1 VDEDDNWDNA
11 GWRQPRRPQPDDR
24 GRTDP
29 VGRRGDEPAWPESG
43 RGDERPRAVPNRGP
57 RDDDPTRAARG
68 RPDDATR
75 AVRGGADDATRA
87 VRGGADA
94 TRAVR
99 GGADNRR
106 SYDDGP
112 TRAVSSRAGG
122 PDPLAPPRRR
132 RRWGLVTGYSVL
144 GLVSLL
150 VLSITGYA
158 WATYTTFNND
168 LHRSDAKQVSGVKS
182 SLNGDTNILIM
193 GLDTRLDENGNP
205 LPQDIYDA
213 LHAGDQSNGG
223 ENANVLML
231 LHVPA
236 NGQATEISIPRDD
249 YASLPGCPD
258 GTCKEKIKQGYG
270 LAFDQQRRLLVKQGV
285 SGTALEQQS
294 RDAGREEEMRTVSQ
308 FLGGIPIDHFIEVTL
323 VAFFEIANVV
333 QPVTVCLQ
341 KATQDTYSGANFPAG
356 MVQLNSSQSLA
367 FVRQRRD
374 NVKGDFYYNNFTDLD
389 RERRQQAFIAS
400 LAYKLKQA
408 GTFTNPAK
416 LTGILNVAEQNIAVD
431 SGFDLIKFAGEAES
445 LTSGN
450 ITFHTLPIAS
460 YANMGGSIGDVNV
473 VSLPAVQADVQSL
486 IGGGSGTT
494 TPSSTGA
501 APTTT
506 TSSGPPPSGTV
517 DVENASGVTHEADKV
532 ATALAT
538 KGFTKGSAITV
549 ASRATSVVEYGTDSS
564 AGTAVADALGL
575 TPVHSSAVAAG
586 HVRVILGKD
595 FSMPS
600 SLSSGSSGGTP
611 STSSGPLPSQP
622 APNNNGNND
631 ADTNPMSSISGG
643 GVPCVK

>member
-11 GWRQPRRPQPDDR
+11 GWRQPRRPQRDDLDQ
-24 GRTDP
+24 TDP

-43 RGDERPRAVPNRGP
+43 RGDERTRAVPNRVP
-57 RDDDPTRAARG
+57 RADDPTRATQADEPTRAARG
-68 RPDDATR
+68 R
-75 AVRGGADDATRA
+75 ADDATRA
-87 VRGGADA
+87 VRGPGYDE
-94 TRAVR
+94 
-99 GGADNRR
+99 GPSYNEG
-106 SYDDGP
+106 YDDGP
-112 TRAVSSRAGG
+112 TRAVSNRAVSNRGG
-122 PDPLAPPRRR
+122 AADPLDPPRR
-132 RRWGLVTGYSVL
+132 RRWGLVAGYSVL

-158 WATYTTFNND
+158 WATLTGLND
-168 LHRSDAKQVSGVKS
+168 NLHRSPAQKASGVKA

-236 NGQATEISIPRDD
+236 HGQATEISIPRDD
-249 YASLPGCPD
+249 YVNLPGCPD

-270 LAFDQQRRLLVKQGV
+270 LAFDQERKLLVKQGV
-285 SGTALEQQS
+285 TGTALEQQS
-294 RDAGREEEMRTVSQ
+294 RDAGRVEEERTVSQ
-308 FLGGIPIDHFIEVTL
+308 FLGNIPIDHFIEVTL

-341 KATQDTYSGANFPAG
+341 KATQDTFSGANFPAG
-356 MVQLNSSQSLA
+356 QVQLNSSQALA

-374 NVKGDFYYNNFTDLD
+374 NVKGDYYYNNFTDLD

-400 LAYKLKQA
+400 LAYKLKQG
-408 GTFTNPAK
+408 GTFANPAK
-416 LTGILNVAEQNIAVD
+416 LSGILNVAEQNIAVD
-431 SGFDLIKFAGEAES
+431 DGFDLIKFAGEAES

-450 ITFHTLPIAS
+450 VTFHTLPIAS
-460 YANMGGSIGDVNV
+460 YADMGGTIGDVNL

-494 TPSSTGA
+494 TPSST

-517 DVENASGVTHEADKV
+517 DVENASGVSHEADKV
-532 ATALAT
+532 ETALGA
-538 KGFTKGSAITV
+538 KGFTRGTASTLSAT
-549 ASRATSVVEYGTDSS
+549 RTTSVVEYGTASS
-564 AGTAVADALGL
+564 AATAVADALGL
-575 TPVHSSAVAAG
+575 TPEHNSAVPAG
-586 HVRVILGKD
+586 HVRVILGRD

-600 SLSSGSSGGTP
+600 GLSSGSSGGAAP
-611 STSSGPLPSQP
+611 TSSAPLPSQP

>member
-1 VDEDDNWDNA
+1 MDEDDNGDRA
-11 GWRQPRRPQPDDR
+11 GWRRSPQSRQSRPDDL

-29 VGRRGDEPAWPESG
+29 IGLPRDEPAWPDEDG
-43 RGDERPRAVPNRGP
+43 DPGDEP
-57 RDDDPTRAARG
+57 
-68 RPDDATR
+68 TR
-75 AVRGGADDATRA
+75 AVRGRDRAVQGRDEATRA
-87 VRGGADA
+87 V
-94 TRAVR
+94 
-99 GGADNRR
+99 
-106 SYDDGP
+106 P
-112 TRAVSSRAGG
+112 SRMPAASAAE
-122 PDPLAPPRRR
+122 LVEPPRRR

-150 VLSITGYA
+150 VLGLTGYA
-158 WATYTTFNND
+158 WATYTTFNNNV
-168 LHRSDAKQVSGVKS
+168 HRSDAKNASGVKS

-236 NGQATEISIPRDD
+236 HGQATEISIPRDD
-249 YASLPGCPD
+249 YVNLPGCPD

-270 LAFDQQRRLLVKQGV
+270 LAFDQERRKLVKQGV
-285 SGTALEQQS
+285 TGTALEQQS

-356 MVQLNSSQSLA
+356 MVQLNPSQSLA

-374 NVKGDFYYNNFTDLD
+374 NVKGDYYYNNFTDLD

-400 LAYKLKQA
+400 LAYKLKQG
-408 GTFTNPAK
+408 GTFANPTK
-416 LTGILNVAEQNIAVD
+416 LTQILDVAEQNIAVD
-431 SGFDLIKFAGEAES
+431 VGFDLIKFAGEADN

-450 ITFHTLPIAS
+450 ITFHTVPIAS
-460 YANMGGSIGDVNV
+460 YANLGGSIGDVNM
-473 VSLPAVQADVQSL
+473 VSLPSVQADVQSL
-486 IGGGSGTT
+486 IGGGSGAT
-494 TPSSTGA
+494 TPSGTST

-506 TSSGPPPSGTV
+506 TPSGPPPAGTI
-517 DVENASGVTHEADKV
+517 DVENASGVAHEAEKV
-532 ATALAT
+532 ETALGT
-538 KGFTKGSAITV
+538 RGFTKGTTTTV
-549 ASRATSVVEYGTDSS
+549 ATRATSVVEYGTDSS
-564 AGTAVADALGL
+564 AASAVADALGL
-575 TPVHSSAVAAG
+575 TPMHDSAIPAG
-586 HVRVILGKD
+586 HVRVILGRD
-595 FSMPS
+595 FSMPKG
-600 SLSSGSSGGTP
+600 LASGSTG
-611 STSSGPLPSQP
+611 STSPTSVGPLPSQP
-622 APNNNGNND
+622 PPDNNGNND

-643 GVPCVK
+643 GIPCVK